1 MATPAVLTR
10 LSHQASQT
18 TGQKS
23 PMSIWGKIIGG
34 TAGFALGG
42 PLGAI
47 LGATAGHVVDKIKN
61 NASDPRLGGSG
72 PHYGGYQSFPG
83 GQDPRQIAFA
93 TGVIILAAKM
103 AKVDGHV
110 SRDEIDAFKRVFSI
124 PPGEAKNVGRIFD
137 MAKASPDG
145 FEPYAQQIAT
155 MFRGERALL
164 EGILEALYQIA
175 MADGQLHPAE
185 QAYLKKVAHIFGF
198 ADIDFD
204 RVHQAHTSSNGPD
217 PYQQLGLGRDAS
229 DDELKS
235 AHRKLSRENHPD
247 TLMAKGM
254 PPEFIEQ
261 ANEKMARIN
270 AAWDQIRKERGI
282 R

>member
-1 MATPAVLTR
+1 
-10 LSHQASQT
+10 
-18 TGQKS
+18 
-23 PMSIWGKIIGG
+23 MSIWGKIIGG

-47 LGATAGHVVDKIKN
+47 LGAAAGHVVDKIKST
-61 NASDPRLGGSG
+61 ARG
-72 PHYGGYQSFPG
+72 PQIG

-93 TGVIILAAKM
+93 TGVVVLAAKM

-110 SRDEIDAFKRVFSI
+110 SRDEIDTFKRVFHI
-124 PPGEAKNVGRIFD
+124 PPGEEKNVGRLFD
-137 MAKASPDG
+137 MARTSSEG
-145 FEPYAQQIAT
+145 FEVYAHQMAT
-155 MFRGERALL
+155 LFHGERAIL
-164 EGILEALYQIA
+164 EGVLEALYQIA
-175 MADGQLHPAE
+175 MADGELHPAE
-185 QAYLKKVAHIFGF
+185 LDYLKKVAHIFGF
-198 ADIDFD
+198 AEVDFE
-204 RVHQAHTSSNGPD
+204 RVHHAFTASSGLD
-217 PYQQLGLGRDAS
+217 PYEQLGLSHDAS
-229 DDELKS
+229 DDELKL

-247 TLMAKGM
+247 TLIAKGM

>member
-1 MATPAVLTR
+1 
-10 LSHQASQT
+10 
-18 TGQKS
+18 
-23 PMSIWGKIIGG
+23 MSIWGKIIGG

-47 LGATAGHVVDKIKN
+47 LGAAAGHVVDKIKTI
-61 NASDPRLGGSG
+61 ASDPRLGGSG
-72 PHYGGYQSFPG
+72 TYYSDQTNFTG

-93 TGVIILAAKM
+93 TGVVILAAKM

-110 SRDEIDAFKRVFSI
+110 SRDEIDAFKRVFHI
-124 PPGEAKNVGRIFD
+124 PPSEVKNVGRVFD

-145 FEPYAQQIAT
+145 FEPYAQQIAM

-175 MADGQLHPAE
+175 MADGELHPAE
-185 QAYLKKVAHIFGF
+185 KDYLKKVAHIFGF
-198 ADIDFD
+198 ADMDFD

-217 PYQQLGLGRDAS
+217 PYQQLGLTRDAS
-229 DDELKS
+229 DEELKA

-247 TLMAKGM
+247 ALMAKGM
-254 PPEFIEQ
+254 PPEFIAQ
-261 ANEKMARIN
+261 ANDKMARIN
-270 AAWDQIRKERGI
+270 AAWDQISKERGI

>member
-1 MATPAVLTR
+1 
-10 LSHQASQT
+10 
-18 TGQKS
+18 
-23 PMSIWGKIIGG
+23 MSIWGKIIGG
-34 TAGFALGG
+34 AAGFALGG

-47 LGATAGHVVDKIKN
+47 LGATAGHVIDKFKGKAGI
-61 NASDPRLGGSG
+61 SG
-72 PHYGGYQSFPG
+72 PKIGGHEA
-83 GQDPRQIAFA
+83 RQVAFA
-93 TGVIILAAKM
+93 TGVIVLAAKM

-110 SRDEIDAFKRVFSI
+110 SRDEINAFKRVFHI
-124 PPGEAKNVGRIFD
+124 PPGEEKNVGRIFD
-137 MAKASPDG
+137 MARSSSDG
-145 FEPYAQQIAT
+145 FEIYARQIAT

-175 MADGQLHPAE
+175 MADGELHPAE
-185 QAYLKKVAHIFGF
+185 QDYLKKVAHIFGF

-204 RVHQAHTSSNGPD
+204 RVHHAFTASNGPD
-217 PYQQLGLGRDAS
+217 PYEQLGLTRDAS
-229 DDELKS
+229 DDDLKS

-254 PPEFIEQ
+254 PPEFVEQ
-261 ANEKMARIN
+261 ANDKMARIN

>member
-1 MATPAVLTR
+1 
-10 LSHQASQT
+10 
-18 TGQKS
+18 
-23 PMSIWGKIIGG
+23 MSIWGKIIGG
-34 TAGFALGG
+34 AAGFALGG

-47 LGATAGHVVDKIKN
+47 LGTAAGHVVDKIKN
-61 NASDPRLGGSG
+61 GTALNG
-72 PHYGGYQSFPG
+72 PKIGGY
-83 GQDPRQIAFA
+83 DPRQMAFA
-93 TGVIILAAKM
+93 TGVIVLAAKM

-110 SRDEIDAFKRVFSI
+110 SRDEINAFKRVFHI
-124 PPGEAKNVGRIFD
+124 PPGEEKNIGRIFD
-137 MAKASPDG
+137 MARKSSDG
-145 FEPYAQQIAT
+145 FEIYAHQIAT

-175 MADGQLHPAE
+175 MADGELHPAE
-185 QAYLKKVAHIFGF
+185 QDYLKKVAQIFGF
-198 ADIDFD
+198 AEVDFD
-204 RVHQAHTSSNGPD
+204 RVHHAFTSSNGPD
-217 PYQQLGLGRDAS
+217 PYEQLGVGRDAS
-229 DDELKS
+229 DDELKA

-261 ANEKMARIN
+261 ANDKMARIN